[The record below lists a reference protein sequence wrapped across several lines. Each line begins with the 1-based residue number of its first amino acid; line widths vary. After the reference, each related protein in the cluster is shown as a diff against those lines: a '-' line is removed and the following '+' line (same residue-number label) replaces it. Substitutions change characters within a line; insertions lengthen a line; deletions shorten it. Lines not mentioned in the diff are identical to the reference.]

1 MKKSHADFVSHSV
14 SLKSQLDAHVSK
26 SIKAAHVGLD
36 WFKQTNKKI
45 WRWVLKE
52 GKVKLGIISIR
63 GCI

>member
-36 WFKQTNKKI
+36 WFKQTNKKNMT
-45 WRWVLKE
+45 L
-52 GKVKLGIISIR
+52 SA
-63 GCI
+63 